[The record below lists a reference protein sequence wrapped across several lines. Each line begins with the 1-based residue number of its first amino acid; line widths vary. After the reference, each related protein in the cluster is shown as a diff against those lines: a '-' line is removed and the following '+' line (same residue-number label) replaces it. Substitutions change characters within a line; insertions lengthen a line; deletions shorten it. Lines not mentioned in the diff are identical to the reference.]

1 MGTDGTC
8 AILLATGSKKLD
20 SVKLMLEPGL
30 DMNDRPQNRPGALHS
45 AIRQGANDI
54 VQYLADHG
62 ADLNAKD
69 QFGRT
74 PLEEAEFEAPASTS
88 S

>member
-20 SVKLMLEPGL
+20 AVKLMLEPGM
-30 DMNDRPQNRPGALHS
+30 DVNDRPQNRPGALHS

-54 VQYLADHG
+54 G